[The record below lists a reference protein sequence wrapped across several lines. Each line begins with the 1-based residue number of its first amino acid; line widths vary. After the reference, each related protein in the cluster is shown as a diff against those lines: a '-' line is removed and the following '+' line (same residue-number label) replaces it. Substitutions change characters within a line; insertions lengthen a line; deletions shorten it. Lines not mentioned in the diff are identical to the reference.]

1 MKTKLIITAAL
12 IAVFFLALCLMPQ
25 PEPDPRVE
33 QLQAE
38 ISQLR
43 EQGEALRVELED
55 VKSVQGYL
63 AYEKDWR
70 SKR

>member
-1 MKTKLIITAAL
+1 MKTKLILTAAM
-12 IAVFFLALCLMPQ
+12 IAVFFVVLWLMPQ
-25 PEPDPRVE
+25 PPQPAPDPRVE

-43 EQGEALRVELED
+43 AEMED